1 MENKKLNL
9 EYIKKLSDSTEEWEI
24 KEIQGMEL
32 KVKSVFSTTGINNL
46 FKTLGT
52 IISETQSNSK
62 LKEIL
67 DDEKILHVIMFLM
80 VKEFTD
86 LGQEIGNTTE
96 EIVKT
101 LYQLE
106 NSGLLVEIIN
116 SLPVNEVNKVFQMA
130 FQILQNAE
138 EVLKLERDSK
148 LRVLA
153 KNPTEDFGLD
163 YSGLKEFMQ

>member
-67 DDEKILHVIMFLM
+67 DDEKILHIIMFLI

-96 EIVKT
+96 EIIKT

-130 FQILQNAE
+130 FQILQNTE

-148 LRVLA
+148 LKVLA

-163 YSGLKEFMQ
+163 YSGLKELMQ

>member
-67 DDEKILHVIMFLM
+67 EGFYLMF
-80 VKEFTD
+80 
-86 LGQEIGNTTE
+86 Q
-96 EIVKT
+96 
-101 LYQLE
+101 
-106 NSGLLVEIIN
+106 
-116 SLPVNEVNKVFQMA
+116 
-130 FQILQNAE
+130 
-138 EVLKLERDSK
+138 
-148 LRVLA
+148 
-153 KNPTEDFGLD
+153 
-163 YSGLKEFMQ
+163 